1 VISCSNPI
9 ADEETL
15 MAKLK
20 LGAIEDD
27 KPVKLTIE
35 LPAAVHRDL
44 VAYAEALAR
53 ETQQANVEPARL
65 VAPMLARFMAA
76 DRAFAK
82 ARRRKETSGSAASES
97 ITKPPAAPAQPPATS
112 AHPSAASAQPPA
124 AGPQLP
130 RDEPREPRPAV
141 PAQSSSPLFRMTT
154 AEPRAGVASPERLN
168 ERG

>member
-1 VISCSNPI
+1 
-9 ADEETL
+9 

-35 LPAAVHRDL
+35 FPAAVHRDL

-53 ETQQANVEPARL
+53 ETLQANVEPARL

-82 ARRRKETSGSAASES
+82 ARRQKETSRSATSES
-97 ITKPPAAPAQPPATS
+97 VTKPPAASAQLP
-112 AHPSAASAQPPA
+112 AASAQPS
-124 AGPQLP
+124 
-130 RDEPREPRPAV
+130 RDELREPRLAN

-154 AEPRAGVASPERLN
+154 AEPRAGAASPERSN